1 MGKSVSGV
9 RILLANDGLGDAGG
23 VQSYLEAVARGLDAR
38 GHELAFF
45 HCGTESA
52 AETERFPAGMTFFGG
67 EGQGAAGAFGR
78 ARAWAP
84 HLCFSHNMNSL
95 VLEEQ
100 FQQAWPVVKLMHGYF
115 GTCIGGLKTHA
126 TFAPRPCG
134 RRFGPACLVQYL
146 PRRCGQMSLPKML
159 RQYRWAARQNELFAG
174 YAALVVASQHMRR
187 EYVANGAPAELVHV
201 APLFPTSAG
210 ACRPDGEAARARHAP
225 HVLFLGRMTKL
236 KGGDV
241 LIRAVAEAARREGLR
256 IQLTMAGDGP
266 QRAAWEL
273 LARELGV
280 TCRFTGWVNEEER
293 EALLREA
300 SLLAVPSV
308 WPEPFGL
315 VGLEA
320 ARAGVPAVAFDVGG
334 IREWLKDGVNGLL
347 ADASPPDHRSLAA
360 ALVKALASPEGLSRM
375 AAAARR
381 VAGEMS
387 LQKHLDILEGIFH
400 EAVSARPPLTQGVGT
415 RAAVGA

>member
-1 MGKSVSGV
+1 M
-9 RILLANDGLGDAGG
+9 
-23 VQSYLEAVARGLDAR
+23 
-38 GHELAFF
+38 
-45 HCGTESA
+45 
-52 AETERFPAGMTFFGG
+52 
-67 EGQGAAGAFGR
+67 
-78 ARAWAP
+78 
-84 HLCFSHNMNSL
+84 
-95 VLEEQ
+95 
-100 FQQAWPVVKLMHGYF
+100 
-115 GTCIGGLKTHA
+115 
-126 TFAPRPCG
+126 
-134 RRFGPACLVQYL
+134 
-146 PRRCGQMSLPKML
+146 
-159 RQYRWAARQNELFAG
+159 
-174 YAALVVASQHMRR
+174 
-187 EYVANGAPAELVHV
+187 
-201 APLFPTSAG
+201 
-210 ACRPDGEAARARHAP
+210 
-225 HVLFLGRMTKL
+225 FLGRMTKL

-241 LIRAVAEAARREGLR
+241 LIRAVAEAAQREGVR

-280 TCRFTGWVNEEER
+280 ACRFTGWVDEEGR
-293 EALLREA
+293 EELLGEA

-360 ALVKALASPEGLSRM
+360 ALVKALSSPEGLGRM

-381 VAGEMS
+381 VASEMS

-400 EAVSARPPLTQGVGT
+400 QAVSARPSLTRLAGA

>member
-1 MGKSVSGV
+1 V
-9 RILLANDGLGDAGG
+9 RILFANDGLGDAGG
-23 VQSYLEAVARGLDAR
+23 VQSYLEAVTRGLDAR
-38 GHELAFF
+38 GYELAFF
-45 HCGTESA
+45 HCGTETA
-52 AETERFPAGMTFFGG
+52 AETGRFPAGMTFFGG
-67 EGQGAAGAFGR
+67 EGVGAASALES

-84 HLCFSHNMNSL
+84 DLCFSHNMNSL
-95 VLEEQ
+95 GIEEQ

-115 GTCIGGLKTHA
+115 GTCVGGLKT
-126 TFAPRPCG
+126 TNSMFGPRPCG
-134 RRFGPACLVQYL
+134 RTFGPACLAHYL
-146 PRRCGQMSLPKML
+146 PRRCGQLSLSKML
-159 RQYRWAARQNELFAG
+159 RQYRWAARQNNLFAG

-187 EYVANGAPAELVHV
+187 EYVANGAPAERVHV
-201 APLFPTSAG
+201 APLFPTGAG
-210 ACRPDGEAARARHAP
+210 ARRPKGEAAGARRPP

-241 LIRAVAEAARREGLR
+241 LIRAVAEAARREGLK
-256 IQLTMAGDGP
+256 IQLTLAGDGP

-273 LARELGV
+273 LGRELGV
-280 TCRFTGWVNEEER
+280 ACRFTGWVNEEER
-293 EALLREA
+293 QALLDEA

-334 IREWLKDGVNGLL
+334 IAEWLKDGVNGLL

-360 ALVKALASPEGLSRM
+360 ALVKALGSPECLGRM

-400 EAVSARPPLTQGVGT
+400 QAVSARPPLTRLAGA
-415 RAAVGA
+415 RAAGA